1 LSALLGRL
9 RRFVA
14 EGSGFWVAGDRAVGY
29 VGLNTP
35 PLRPLQEGDLPGVV
49 NDLAV
54 DDQYLWVATD
64 GGLVRFRLNAVRQ

>member
-1 LSALLGRL
+1 
-9 RRFVA
+9 
-14 EGSGFWVAGDRAVGY
+14 

-35 PLRPLQEGDLPGVV
+35 PLHPLRVGDLPGAV